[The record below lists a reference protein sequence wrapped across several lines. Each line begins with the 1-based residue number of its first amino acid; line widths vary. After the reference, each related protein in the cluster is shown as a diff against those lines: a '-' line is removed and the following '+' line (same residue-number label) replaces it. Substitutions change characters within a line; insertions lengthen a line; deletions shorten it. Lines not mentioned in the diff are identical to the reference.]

1 MAIIRFGTFE
11 VRLTSAEIYKQ
22 GRRLRLQ
29 HQPFELLRT
38 LLRQPGELVTRE
50 TLRKTLW
57 PDGVTVDFD
66 QNLNKCVT
74 KLREA
79 LGDTATSPRFV
90 ETVPKRGYR
99 FIAPVVTAPARDPAV
114 SRPPLSAAQLWL
126 PAAVALVV
134 IAAAGLFIATGQQS
148 TRVEARSA
156 RSAPATQS
164 PIVAAR
170 DAYDRGHLA
179 LARRSQ
185 EGLRLSVVHF
195 ERALALSPR
204 YAGAYVG
211 LADSWSLLSSYGLL
225 DPREGMPRAREAAN
239 RALSLDPTLARAH
252 ASLGRTTMVFDWDWR
267 TARWHFTRAVALE
280 PGHST
285 THQWFAYML
294 SAIGSHPDAIDE
306 ARRGVAADPLS
317 LNSNTALGYVL
328 YLARRYDEAAAQ
340 LSRTLEID
348 PDFAPARRNL
358 AFVHVQQGRFAEA
371 VNGLQRVAAL
381 DDGSPV
387 ACAELAWAQ
396 AVAGDSASAR
406 AALARLDRLR
416 GTTYVSPDSLAL
428 VYTGLGA
435 IDEAIAWLQ
444 RASTLRTAALAHL
457 PVEPVW
463 DPLRQDARLRALT
476 ATIRTGLD

>member
-1 MAIIRFGTFE
+1 
-11 VRLTSAEIYKQ
+11 
-22 GRRLRLQ
+22 
-29 HQPFELLRT
+29 
-38 LLRQPGELVTRE
+38 
-50 TLRKTLW
+50 
-57 PDGVTVDFD
+57 
-66 QNLNKCVT
+66 
-74 KLREA
+74 
-79 LGDTATSPRFV
+79 
-90 ETVPKRGYR
+90 
-99 FIAPVVTAPARDPAV
+99 
-114 SRPPLSAAQLWL
+114 
-126 PAAVALVV
+126 
-134 IAAAGLFIATGQQS
+134 
-148 TRVEARSA
+148 
-156 RSAPATQS
+156 
-164 PIVAAR
+164 
-170 DAYDRGHLA
+170 
-179 LARRSQ
+179 
-185 EGLRLSVVHF
+185 
-195 ERALALSPR
+195 
-204 YAGAYVG
+204 
-211 LADSWSLLSSYGLL
+211 
-225 DPREGMPRAREAAN
+225 
-239 RALSLDPTLARAH
+239 
-252 ASLGRTTMVFDWDWR
+252 MVFDWDWR

-416 GTTYVSPDSLAL
+416 GTTYVLTRQSGTG
-428 VYTGLGA
+428 VYGPRRDRRGY
-435 IDEAIAWLQ
+435 
-444 RASTLRTAALAHL
+444 RVAS
-457 PVEPVW
+457 
-463 DPLRQDARLRALT
+463 
-476 ATIRTGLD
+476 TGLDPPHRRPGAFARRARMGSSSARRPIARIDCDHPHRPRLTSRLGGVDILES